1 MKAKVD
7 PEICIGCTLCVGT
20 CPEVF
25 RMEGEKA
32 AAYVDKVPA
41 KSEALCR
48 QAAEE
53 CPVTAIKI
61 IEG

>member
-7 PEICIGCTLCVGT
+7 PELCIGCTLCVQT

-32 AAYVDKVPA
+32 VVYVDSIPRNAEIRCK
-41 KSEALCR
+41 
-48 QAAEE
+48 QAADE
-53 CPVTAIKI
+53 CPVTAIL
-61 IEG
+61 IEQ